1 VALGISRR
9 FLSRHRRETLSENQS
24 FDPAPSESSMKLN
37 VVDLK
42 GRLTARPNEAAEL
55 LGVSRRSI
63 ERAIRDGR
71 LRSTKTIGGR
81 LIVAGDVAA
90 LAEPPQ
96 ETLPIAA

>member
-1 VALGISRR
+1 
-9 FLSRHRRETLSENQS
+9 
-24 FDPAPSESSMKLN
+24 MLN
-37 VVDLK
+37 VIDLK
-42 GRLTARPNEAAEL
+42 TRLTVRPNEAAEL

-81 LIVAGDVAA
+81 LIVAADV
-90 LAEPPQ
+90 LAIAEPQ